1 MRYCLSIFYL
11 LLATWLPAQQHD
23 AATGCTDIVY
33 LKGGSVYRGKILEN
47 PDNGPLVIQTWSGL
61 TLHLPA
67 AKIRRIVQHC
77 PDAPKGGKS
86 SFAPQPYT
94 FRERGWYN
102 ATGMSVLAGRSW
114 WNENVTGFSLYNSTG
129 YLFSRW
135 LGVGIG
141 LGVDAYSPYV
151 SQINQATYPV
161 FAEARGYLM
170 AKNMAPFYNLSAGWG
185 FAGGKTNPRP
195 GYVDDWRGGW
205 LLQGRL
211 GYRLGNHFTVFGGL
225 RFQRQDRVWSNTW
238 DQSVGKD
245 RILHRRFEFGLGLL
259 L

>member
-141 LGVDAYSPYV
+141 LGVDAYSPWIPMPISISPSPMV
-151 SQINQATYPV
+151 KVGRPAAGTVQGESATPM
-161 FAEARGYLM
+161 EAMLARAL
-170 AKNMAPFYNLSAGWG
+170 
-185 FAGGKTNPRP
+185 
-195 GYVDDWRGGW
+195 
-205 LLQGRL
+205 
-211 GYRLGNHFTVFGGL
+211 
-225 RFQRQDRVWSNTW
+225 
-238 DQSVGKD
+238 
-245 RILHRRFEFGLGLL
+245 
-259 L
+259 